1 MRIKYAVIHHQR
13 YYVHSKVLCPFQLS
27 KDMPVGEFIAVLSAL
42 TDVIIPASGD
52 NVLIVA
58 EEIRRGD
65 KGDNKND
72 TDH

>member
-1 MRIKYAVIHHQR
+1 
-13 YYVHSKVLCPFQLS
+13 
-27 KDMPVGEFIAVLSAL
+27 MPVGEFIAVLSAL

-65 KGDNKND
+65 KGDLKND